1 MPYDYYE
8 IHVSVDGVPIPD
20 NSMCRYSSLCIFTVS
35 LCATHTFI
43 YLCFGF
49 VVVIGF
55 FYHLYFNSFQT
66 VWYRTPTIESL
77 SPVSGPPGNVCAAF
91 SYFTEFTL
99 NFC

>member
-8 IHVSVDGVPIPD
+8 IHVSVDGVP
-20 NSMCRYSSLCIFTVS
+20 SMCRNSWFCSFRVS
-35 LCATHTFI
+35 LCATQDSFI
-43 YLCFGF
+43 CVMDLSWSLF
-49 VVVIGF
+49 F